1 MDKGKAIFFG
11 VMGLII
17 LSTVIY
23 LVVWLGGSDD
33 ENSQTTQNRQIEF
46 KAPDITKE
54 KDKFDERLKQMR
66 EEPEEEKQIEFK
78 NPFEKEK
85 PKKEAPKVAKLEERD
100 LVVGIQPEKKK
111 TAYKPKPK
119 PRKKVPVRK
128 EPIKKEPQI
137 VEAEPLITKSRYN
150 SSSSQNSIGSV
161 TVLAVVDGTQ
171 KVFKKGNIKIRLT
184 EALRLKDVTIPRNTY
199 VYGEV
204 NFKNERVQVNI
215 RTLKYRNQI
224 YDVKLAVYDSRDG
237 MQGIYIPGGVSQDM
251 ATDSENEV
259 IGGIA
264 DMAGNSETSGLI
276 NKLSGAVTRKNSAT
290 SAQIRDEHKLVLK
303 LN

>member
-23 LVVWLGGSDD
+23 MVVWLSGGDN
-33 ENSQTTQNRQIEF
+33 ENSQVTQNRQIEF

-54 KDKFDERLKQMR
+54 KDKFDERLKQLR
-66 EEPEEEKQIEFK
+66 EEPKEEKQIEFK
-78 NPFEKEK
+78 NPFEKEQ
-85 PKKEAPKVAKLEERD
+85 PKKEAPKVEKLEEKD

-111 TAYKPKPK
+111 TVYKPRPKPK
-119 PRKKVPVRK
+119 KKAPVK
-128 EPIKKEPQI
+128 KAPVKKEPQV
-137 VEAEPLITKSRYN
+137 VEAEPLITKSRY
-150 SSSSQNSIGSV
+150 SSSNSQNSIGSV
-161 TVLAVVDGTQ
+161 SVQAVVDGTQ

-184 EALRLKDVTIPRNTY
+184 EALRLENITIPRNTY

-204 NFKNERVQVNI
+204 SFKNERVQVNI
-215 RTLKYRNQI
+215 HSLKYRNQI
-224 YDVKLAVYDSRDG
+224 YDVKLAVYDYRDG

-251 ATDSENEV
+251 ATTTENEV
-259 IGGIA
+259 INSVG
-264 DMAGNSETSGLI
+264 DMTGTSETSGLI

-290 SAQIRDEHKLVLK
+290 SARIRDEHKLVLK